1 MIFSHLHESIRN
13 LNIVITDR
21 QSVDLIYH
29 LSFYLFK
36 TVSHAFPPK
45 IIVMTNILL
54 DAVLLVLLGFMIP
67 IAFESAVLKHDSKP
81 FIQADLKHIMKIIS
95 TFIPPLT

>member
-1 MIFSHLHESIRN
+1 M
-13 LNIVITDR
+13 
-21 QSVDLIYH
+21 DLIYN

-36 TVSHAFPPK
+36 TVFHAFPPK
-45 IIVMTNILL
+45 IIDMTNMLL
-54 DAVLLVLLGFMIP
+54 DAVMLVLLGFMIP

-81 FIQADLKHIMKIIS
+81 FIQADLKHMRIIS